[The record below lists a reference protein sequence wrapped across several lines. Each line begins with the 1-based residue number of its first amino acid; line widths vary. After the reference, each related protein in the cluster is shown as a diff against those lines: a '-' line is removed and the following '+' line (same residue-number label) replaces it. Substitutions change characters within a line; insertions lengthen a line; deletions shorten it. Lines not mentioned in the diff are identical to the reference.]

1 MALERVRELFEL
13 QRAAFARDPMPSYD
27 VRISRLRMLHDTLL
41 AKKEEIAAAAS
52 ADYGGRSW
60 HETMFLDV
68 FGVTSII
75 RYTMAHLREWMR
87 PRRRAVDL
95 FLQPARAQ
103 VLFQPKG
110 VVGIIGP
117 WNYPVYLSIGPL
129 CAALAAGNR
138 AIVKPSEVVPATSE
152 VIARMLADAFDE
164 NLVVTVTGGPD
175 VAQALS
181 SLPLDHL
188 FFTGSSTVARS
199 VMRSAAENLTP
210 VTLELGGKSPAIV
223 HRDYPVAKAVKR
235 IVVGKFFNAGQTCV
249 APDYVLVHTDRRDEL
264 VDELKREIGRSYPTL
279 RDNPDYT
286 GIVNEP
292 HRKRLLDLVDDA
304 RSKGATMVEINPAAE
319 SFRDGTTKIAPTL
332 IVGGD
337 DRMRVMQ
344 EEIFGPLLPIVAF
357 DDLSG
362 AIDFVNRRPRPL
374 SLYYFDDDAA
384 RADRVLQS
392 TISGGAG
399 INEAALQVLD
409 ADLPFGGI
417 GESGMGAYHGELGF
431 ETFSHR
437 KAVLA
442 RGRINSAN
450 LLAPP
455 YGRLY
460 ERILHFLIGS

>member
-1 MALERVRELFEL
+1 
-13 QRAAFARDPMPSYD
+13 
-27 VRISRLRMLHDTLL
+27 
-41 AKKEEIAAAAS
+41 
-52 ADYGGRSW
+52 
-60 HETMFLDV
+60 
-68 FGVTSII
+68 
-75 RYTMAHLREWMR
+75 
-87 PRRRAVDL
+87 
-95 FLQPARAQ
+95 
-103 VLFQPKG
+103 
-110 VVGIIGP
+110 
-117 WNYPVYLSIGPL
+117 
-129 CAALAAGNR
+129 
-138 AIVKPSEVVPATSE
+138 
-152 VIARMLADAFDE
+152 
-164 NLVVTVTGGPD
+164 
-175 VAQALS
+175 
-181 SLPLDHL
+181 
-188 FFTGSSTVARS
+188 
-199 VMRSAAENLTP
+199 
-210 VTLELGGKSPAIV
+210 
-223 HRDYPVAKAVKR
+223 
-235 IVVGKFFNAGQTCV
+235 
-249 APDYVLVHTDRRDEL
+249 
-264 VDELKREIGRSYPTL
+264 LKREIGRSYPTL